1 MRDLTEYARKVDEA
15 ASIKEAQDALVN
27 LMDQFQY
34 KDKQRLYKMFA
45 EKRNSKAAL
54 QKWAWD
60 LVLVGDGLKV
70 QK

>member
-15 ASIKEAQDALVN
+15 STLKEACDAFIEL
-27 LMDQFQY
+27 LDQFQHT
-34 KDKQRLYKMFA
+34 DKQRQYKFLA
-45 EKRNSKAAL
+45 ENCASRAAL

-70 QK
+70 LK